1 MDNQR
6 LPIRSLIKEIKG
18 NYYNQEKAKSR
29 ITPSYYRD
37 TEAEASVANERILTQ
52 VEVSPQLKTSGN
64 AVHPSHRRKQSANIP
79 YKMSNIHTNIGRL
92 WINDRNECS
101 SEPINCQ
108 FNNNIEEDDDD
119 EESNVGWEAEES
131 AECPFSNKQ
140 IQAYPK
146 KGMGCYD
153 NNFRSSTTKSG
164 SSSLGRYKPSEGH
177 AQIAFST
184 EDDDENFMTLE
195 CDENLYDDDRMND
208 EEEEKV
214 VIHPSRT
221 KQSFIGLQ
229 NQTKVKDQKAKETVN
244 DTVADFGFIKE
255 EKASKKAEKKKIS
268 KVEKS
273 KQPK

>member
-6 LPIRSLIKEIKG
+6 LPIRSLIKEIKD
-18 NYYNQEKAKSR
+18 NYHNQAKTKSR

-64 AVHPSHRRKQSANIP
+64 VVHWSHRRKQSANIP

-108 FNNNIEEDDDD
+108 FNNNIDEDDDD
-119 EESNVGWEAEES
+119 EECNVGWEAEES
-131 AECPFSNKQ
+131 AEYPFSNKK
-140 IQAYPK
+140 IQTYPK
-146 KGMGCYD
+146 KGMGGYD

-164 SSSLGRYKPSEGH
+164 SSSHGRYKPSEGH

-184 EDDDENFMTLE
+184 EDEDENFMTLE
-195 CDENLYDDDRMND
+195 CDENLYEDERIHE

-214 VIHPSRT
+214 VVHPSRI

-229 NQTKVKDQKAKETVN
+229 SQTKAKSQKSKETVN
-244 DTVADFGFIKE
+244 DTIADFGFIKE
-255 EKASKKAEKKKIS
+255 ETSIS
-268 KVEKS
+268 KVTKKKCS
-273 KQPK
+273 KADKQKPPK